1 MKEPCGISSSR
12 GHDQAGQGWPHLGFA
27 GSVDEAAAIAEGLRE
42 PVLGCEGWQVRL
54 GDTAHRWRAGRCLET
69 DERKLKPEKK
79 AELADKRDK
88 LEKALKEVKEML
100 EPVKVG

>member
-1 MKEPCGISSSR
+1 MAIL
-12 GHDQAGQGWPHLGFA
+12 HTAGVQ
-27 GSVDEAAAIAEGLRE
+27 VD
-42 PVLGCEGWQVRL
+42 V
-54 GDTAHRWRAGRCLET
+54 LET